1 MTAAPDGPRP
11 GTVVVTGAAGWLGQ
25 NLVRALAPTRTRV
38 RVLVLSADEGPLLE
52 LAGPSVEVVV
62 GDVRDPAVVDELFDG
77 DGVAGA
83 TVVHAAGV
91 IHPVGRT
98 RPFFDVNVGGTQLVL
113 DRARRAGVG
122 RFVHISSNS
131 PFGANER
138 PTDRFTEDSP
148 TNPYMGYGASK
159 AEAESLV
166 TRAADRG
173 DVDAVI
179 LRPPWFYGPWA
190 PGRQAQF
197 LGAIRTGRFPLVGDG
212 TQQRSMIF
220 TGNLVDAC
228 LCAETATDV
237 TGRAFWVADESPY
250 ELREIFGGIREALAA
265 EGLPVAGRTI
275 PALPRFGATVATRLD
290 AVLQGLDRYV
300 QPLHVL
306 GELKDTIACDIS
318 RARAELGYSPAVSL
332 VEGMRQSIRWHRER
346 GDQL

>member
-1 MTAAPDGPRP
+1 MTADPTADRP
-11 GTVVVTGAAGWLGQ
+11 PTVVVTGAAGWLGQ
-25 NLVRALAPTRTRV
+25 NLIRALAPERARV
-38 RVLVLSADEGPLLE
+38 RALVLQAEEAPLLE

-62 GDVRDPAVVDELFDG
+62 GDVRDPVVVDALFD
-77 DGVAGA
+77 DVAGA
-83 TVVHAAGV
+83 TVIHAAGV
-91 IHPVGRT
+91 IHPAGRT

-113 DRARRAGVG
+113 DRARRGGTG
-122 RFVHISSNS
+122 RFVHVSSNS
-131 PFGANER
+131 PFGANAR

-148 TNPYMGYGASK
+148 TNPYMGYGKSK
-159 AEAESLV
+159 LEAESLV
-166 TRAADRG
+166 VRAAEQG

-197 LGAIRTGRFPLVGDG
+197 LGAIRKGRFPLVGDG
-212 TQQRSMIF
+212 RQQRSMIY

-237 TGRAFWVADESPY
+237 TGQAFWVADDEPY

-265 EGLPVAGRTI
+265 EGLPVARRSL
-275 PALPRFGATVATRLD
+275 PALPRFGAEVATRLD
-290 AVLQGLDRYV
+290 AALQAADRYV

-318 RARAELGYSPAVSL
+318 GARLALGYAPKVSL
-332 VEGMRQSIRWHRER
+332 VEGMRQAIRWSRDR
-346 GDQL
+346 GEAL

>member
-1 MTAAPDGPRP
+1 MTAAPEAERP

-25 NLVRALAPTRTRV
+25 NLVRALAPERRRV
-38 RVLVLSADEGPLLE
+38 RALVLAAEEGPLLE

-62 GDVRDPAVVDELFDG
+62 GDVRDPVVVDELFEDA
-77 DGVAGA
+77 AGA

-91 IHPVGRT
+91 IHPAGRT
-98 RPFFDVNVGGTQLVL
+98 RPFWDVNVGGTQLVL
-113 DRARRAGVG
+113 DRARRAGAG

-166 TRAADRG
+166 VRAAGAG

-197 LGAIRTGRFPLVGDG
+197 LGAIRRGRFPLVGDG
-212 TQQRSMIF
+212 SQQRSMIH
-220 TGNLVDAC
+220 TANLVAAC
-228 LCAETATDV
+228 LAAETATDV
-237 TGRAFWVADESPY
+237 TGRAFWVADAEPY
-250 ELREIFGGIREALAA
+250 PLRDIFGGIREALAA
-265 EGLPVAGRTI
+265 EGLPVARRTI
-275 PALPRFGATVATRLD
+275 PSLPRFGAEVATRLD
-290 AVLQGLDRYV
+290 ALLQAADRYV

-318 RARAELGYSPAVSL
+318 RARAELGYDPEVDL
-332 VEGMRQSIRWHRER
+332 VGGMREAIRWHRDR
-346 GDQL
+346 GDAL

>member
-1 MTAAPDGPRP
+1 MTAAPDAPRAD
-11 GTVVVTGAAGWLGQ
+11 TVVVTGAAGWLGQ
-25 NLVRALAPTRTRV
+25 NLVRALAPERRRV
-38 RVLVLSADEGPLLE
+38 RALVLSADEAPLLE

-62 GDVRDPAVVDELFDG
+62 GDVRDPVVVDALFD
-77 DGVAGA
+77 DVAGA
-83 TVVHAAGV
+83 TVVHAAGI
-91 IHPVGRT
+91 IHPAGRT

-113 DRARRAGVG
+113 DRARRAGAG

-159 AEAESLV
+159 LEAESLV
-166 TRAADRG
+166 VRAAEQG
-173 DVDAVI
+173 DVDAVL

-197 LGAIRTGRFPLVGDG
+197 LGAIRKGRFPLVGDG
-212 TQQRSMIF
+212 RQQRSMVF
-220 TGNLVDAC
+220 TGNLVHAC

-237 TGRAFWVADESPY
+237 TGRAFWVADAEPY
-250 ELREIFGGIREALAA
+250 ELREVWGGIREALAA
-265 EGLPVAGRTI
+265 EGLPVARRSI
-275 PALPRFGATVATRLD
+275 PALPRFGAEVATRLD
-290 AVLQGLDRYV
+290 AVLQAADRYV

-318 RARAELGYSPAVSL
+318 RARAELGYDPQVSL
-332 VEGMRQSIRWHRER
+332 VGGMREAIRWHRER

>member
-1 MTAAPDGPRP
+1 MTRAD
-11 GTVVVTGAAGWLGQ
+11 TVVVTGAAGWLGQ
-25 NLVRALAPTRTRV
+25 NLVRALAPERRRV
-38 RVLVLSADEGPLLE
+38 RALVLAADEAPLLE
-52 LAGPSVEVVV
+52 LAGPAVEVVV
-62 GDVRDPAVVDELFDG
+62 GDVRDPVIVDELFD
-77 DGVAGA
+77 DVAGA

-91 IHPVGRT
+91 IHPAGHT

-138 PTDRFTEDSP
+138 PTDRFTDDSP

-166 TRAADRG
+166 VRAAGAG

-197 LGAIRTGRFPLVGDG
+197 LGAIRKGRFPLVGDG
-212 TQQRSMIF
+212 RQQRSMIH
-220 TGNLVDAC
+220 TRNLVDAC

-237 TGRAFWVADESPY
+237 TGQAFWVADAEPY
-250 ELREIFGGIREALAA
+250 ELRQIWSGIREALAA
-265 EGLPVAGRTI
+265 EGLPVARRSV
-275 PALPRFGATVATRLD
+275 PALPRLGAEVATRLD
-290 AVLQGLDRYV
+290 AVLQAADRYV

-318 RARAELGYSPAVSL
+318 GARAALGYDPQVSL
-332 VEGMRQSIRWHRER
+332 VGGMREAIRWHQER
-346 GDQL
+346 GDAL